1 MESKE
6 ERLERIQRVTQEAW
20 NTFHA
25 TPEIAEVS
33 KQFYEEA
40 LKFADKEF
48 WSGQWCNIPYNE
60 KEQVYWLQQYW
71 MFISVKILEKIK
83 EKK

>member
-25 TPEIAEVS
+25 TPEIVEVS
-33 KQFYEEA
+33 KQSYEEA
-40 LKFADKEF
+40 LKFADEEF
-48 WSGQWCNIPYNE
+48 WSGKWCNIPHNE

-71 MFISVKILEKIK
+71 MFVSDKILEKIK